1 MNEGI
6 KKFAE
11 LMKTEEVQDKIRKA
25 MEAYQGEKTPEAVF
39 NNVLTPIANEYG
51 ITATYEELNVYF
63 EEAAKAPASAGG
75 TAHEL
80 SDEELKAL
88 AGGSGSKG
96 GGLGGTLCLGVGF
109 GAGGGAGKEGGGVC
123 ALLGDGWGFDHCVG
137 EGETECVAFGGS
149 YDPDWKNK

>member
-51 ITATYEELNVYF
+51 ITATYDDLQAYF
-63 EEAAKAPASAGG
+63 EEASNQEMSNDEIAQTAGG
-75 TAHEL
+75 EF
-80 SDEELKAL
+80 
-88 AGGSGSKG
+88 KG
-96 GGLGGTLCLGVGF
+96 GGLGGTACIAVGF
-109 GAGGGAGKEGGGVC
+109 GLGGGAGKDGGGVC
-123 ALLGDGWGFDHCVG
+123 VIAGVGWGSDFCTG
-137 EGETECVAFGGS
+137 EGVSECFATGAPHG
-149 YDPDWKNK
+149 Y

>member
-1 MNEGI
+1 MSEGI

-11 LMKTEEVQDKIRKA
+11 LMKTEEVQEKIKKA

-51 ITATYEELNVYF
+51 ITATYDELKAYL
-63 EEAAKAPASAGG
+63 EEAAKSPASAGR

-88 AGGSGSKG
+88 AGGAKG
-96 GGLGGTLCLGVGF
+96 GGFGGTLCLGIGCGA
-109 GAGGGAGKEGGGVC
+109 GAGGGKEGAGVC
-123 ALLGDGWGFDHCVG
+123 AFFGVGWGYDYCVG
-137 EGETECVAFGGS
+137 EGETECGSFGL
-149 YDPDWKNK
+149 